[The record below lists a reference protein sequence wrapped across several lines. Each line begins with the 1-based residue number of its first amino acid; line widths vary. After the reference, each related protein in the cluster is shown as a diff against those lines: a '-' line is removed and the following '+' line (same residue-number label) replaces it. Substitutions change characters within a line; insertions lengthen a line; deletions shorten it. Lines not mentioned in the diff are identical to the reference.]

1 MKNMLALSITIVL
14 VYTISTQFGI
24 AFSRASI
31 ALGKIEHLCDSVNTD
46 CIRLGDSAKSPAP
59 YYSPDDSAESPAP
72 YYSPDDSAESP
83 APDISPSATYPES
96 SEKYLTKLRYFDV
109 THYGA
114 VADGKMDSSY
124 I

>member
-14 VYTISTQFGI
+14 VYTISSQFGI
-24 AFSRASI
+24 AFSI
-31 ALGKIEHLCDSVNTD
+31 ALGETEHQCDSFAAD
-46 CIRLGDSAKSPAP
+46 CIRLGDSA
-59 YYSPDDSAESPAP
+59 ESRAP

-96 SEKYLTKLRYFDV
+96 SEQYLTKLRYFDV
-109 THYGA
+109 TLYGA
-114 VADGKMDSSY
+114 VADGKNIYSSY